1 MPISGAGPPEP
12 ARPRLTSVDALRG
25 ATVAA
30 MILVNS
36 PGGAAT
42 YGPLEHAE
50 WHGWTPTDLIFPFF
64 LFLVGVALPFSTRDT
79 TGAAA
84 WRAGKIFGLGF
95 LLAFYPRFDLSTVR
109 IPGVLPRIAVCYFAA
124 FLAKKTLR
132 PVGIAVLAAV
142 LLAAGWAFLTLVP
155 VPDGHPPNLEP
166 ETHLGAWVDRAV
178 FGPHL
183 WARSK
188 TWDPEGLLSTVPA
201 VATTLLGVL
210 AGFLLASRLPPVKKA
225 GWLALAGT
233 VLTAAGL
240 AWGTSWG
247 GLPINKNLWT
257 SSYALFTAGLAAL
270 FLAAF
275 HLVTDGWGWRR
286 WAKPFV
292 VYGVNAIL
300 VFVGSGFL
308 AKTLLLVKIP
318 QDPPD
323 GSRVSLQAYL
333 YQHLYAP
340 WLSPENASLAY
351 ALTHVLGWY
360 LVLAWLDRRGLH
372 WKV

>member
-1 MPISGAGPPEP
+1 LPASGAGPPEP
-12 ARPRLTSVDALRG
+12 VRPRLTSVDAFRG

-50 WHGWTPTDLIFPFF
+50 WHGFTPTDLIFPFF
-64 LFLVGVALPFSTRDT
+64 LFLVGVSLPFSTRDT

-95 LLAFYPRFDLSTVR
+95 LIAFYPRFDLSTVR

-132 PVGIAVLAAV
+132 PVGIAVLAAL
-142 LLAAGWAFLTLVP
+142 LLAAGWALLTLVP

-201 VATTLLGVL
+201 IATTLLGVL
-210 AGFLLASRLPPVKKA
+210 AGFLLASRLPTVRKA
-225 GWLALAGT
+225 GILALAGA
-233 VLTAAGL
+233 VLTGAGL
-240 AWGTSWG
+240 AWGTWG
-247 GLPINKNLWT
+247 ALPINKNLWT
-257 SSYALFTAGLAAL
+257 SSYALFTGGLAAL

-275 HLVTDGWGWRR
+275 YLVTDGWGWKR

-308 AKTLLLVKIP
+308 AKTLLLIKVP

-323 GSRVSLQAYL
+323 GSRVSLQAFL

>member
-1 MPISGAGPPEP
+1 MPASGDPPER
-12 ARPRLTSVDALRG
+12 ARLRLTSLDAFRG

-30 MILVNS
+30 MILVNN

-64 LFLVGVALPFSTRDT
+64 LFLVGAALPFSTRDT
-79 TGAAA
+79 PRAAA

-95 LLAFYPRFDLSTVR
+95 LLAFYPRFDLTTVR
-109 IPGVLPRIAVCYFAA
+109 IPGVLQRIAVCYLAT
-124 FLAKKTLR
+124 FLAKKLLR
-132 PVGIAVLAAV
+132 PGLAVLAAA
-142 LLAAGWAFLTLVP
+142 LLAASWALLTIVP

-201 VATTLLGVL
+201 IATTLLGVL
-210 AGFLLASRLPPVKKA
+210 AGFVLASRLSAVRKA
-225 GWLALAGT
+225 LSLALPGV
-233 VLTAAGL
+233 VLTVGGI
-240 AWGTSWG
+240 AWGMV
-247 GLPINKNLWT
+247 LPINKNLWT
-257 SSYALFTAGLAAL
+257 PSYTLFTAGLAAL

-275 HLVTDGWGWRR
+275 HLVTDGWGWKR
-286 WAKPFV
+286 WARPFG

-318 QDPPD
+318 Q
-323 GSRVSLQAYL
+323 GEGRVSLQAFL

-351 ALTHVLGWY
+351 ALTHVVGWY